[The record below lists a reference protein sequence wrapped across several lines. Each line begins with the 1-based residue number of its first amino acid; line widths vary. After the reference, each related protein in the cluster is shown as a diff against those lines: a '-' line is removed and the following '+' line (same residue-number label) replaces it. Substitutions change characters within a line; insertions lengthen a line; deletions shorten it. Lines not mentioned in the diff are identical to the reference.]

1 MTDQPGN
8 LDAFL
13 GVAATSPR
21 ARLLKWGAVAIAVV
35 LLLLLLG
42 RCVLGGASQTA
53 YATTPVRR
61 ADLTVTVSA
70 TGNLQP
76 TNEVT
81 VGSEISGTMT
91 QVFVDNND
99 RVVKGQELARLDK
112 SKLNDA
118 LSQSLAQLA
127 SAEATVAQTEATAA
141 QTLATLNRQREVA
154 RLSGGK
160 VPSKVELE
168 TATADYSRAQANVRV
183 AQAAVA
189 QARAQV
195 SSDRTNI
202 AKASIRSPVTGVVLA
217 RSIEP
222 GQTVAASF
230 STPTLF
236 TIAEDLSRMKLEAKV
251 DEADVGQVRKGQRAT
266 FTVDAFPNRR
276 FPAWISRV
284 DVGAST
290 TGASGSASATSA
302 SSTSA
307 SSVISYT
314 AVLTVEN
321 RDLILRPGMTATA
334 DIVTDERKDVLLVP
348 NAALR
353 FNPDNG
359 TSNSSGGPA
368 SMLMMRRPRG
378 QVEKAS
384 EIGRGSRRSL
394 YVLEP
399 DGKLKA
405 IAVTVGS
412 SNGNETEIIGAGLAA
427 GMKVVTGKLAA
438 TGG

>member
-13 GVAATSPR
+13 GVTAPSPR
-21 ARLLKWGAVAIAVV
+21 ARLLKWGAVAVAVV

-42 RCVLGGASQTA
+42 RCVLGGASQSA
-53 YATTPVRR
+53 YATTPVHK
-61 ADLTVTVSA
+61 AGLTVTVSA

-118 LSQSLAQLA
+118 LSQSLAQFA
-127 SAEATVAQTEATAA
+127 SAEASVAQAEATAA
-141 QTLATLNRQREVA
+141 QTLATLSRQREVA

-160 VPSKVELE
+160 VPSKVELD

-236 TIAEDLSRMKLEAKV
+236 TIAEDLSQMKLEAKV
-251 DEADVGQVRKGQRAT
+251 DEADVGQVRKGQHAT

-290 TGASGSASATSA
+290 TSTSGSSST

-314 AVLTVEN
+314 AVLTVDN

-334 DIVTDERKDVLLVP
+334 DIVTDERKSVLLVP

-353 FNPDNG
+353 FNPDSG
-359 TSNSSGGPA
+359 TSKSSGGPA
-368 SMLMMRRPRG
+368 SMLMVRRPGG
-378 QVEKAS
+378 QVEKES

-394 YVLEP
+394 YVLDP

-412 SNGNETEIIGAGLAA
+412 SNGNETEVIGQGVAA

-438 TGG
+438 AGS